1 MLRPIPDTACAAAA
15 ARVSWAAP
23 RAVEETRRAGLDA
36 DEPSV
41 RRASPTSVGVDAA
54 TGDGDTAP
62 RAPADRD
69 PDLPD
74 PADPACTLAAGPD

>member
-1 MLRPIPDTACAAAA
+1 MLRPIPDTAWAAAA

-23 RAVEETRRAGLDA
+23 RAVEETLRAGTVNGDRGTVTGA
-36 DEPSV
+36 
-41 RRASPTSVGVDAA
+41 GAA
-54 TGDGDTAP
+54 TRLSGPLDDAP